1 MIATTP
7 LLWKRKS
14 KALSLVS
21 SGVANQ
27 QMGHLGT
34 FLMQN
39 RRGVDFCTVA
49 TIRLS
54 LAYVCRE
61 MDRSNDVVA
70 YTLRDIRGN
79 RPVKSSQAGCL
90 GTIKS

>member
-54 LAYVCRE
+54 LAYLIGSGGL
-61 MDRSNDVVA
+61 SNMGPSDF
-70 YTLRDIRGN
+70 
-79 RPVKSSQAGCL
+79 
-90 GTIKS
+90 